1 MNIRMI
7 ALAALAAGSALA
19 TDAALLGLIPPDAKV
34 VAGIRVTQAIA
45 SPLGQ
50 FVLSHLPAGGD
61 GFDKMVGATGFDP
74 RHDVSEILIASSAPS
89 NHNAGLIAVRGVFD
103 PARIESAA
111 AAHGS
116 VKSSLLGVTV
126 FTANGAQIALALP
139 NATTAVF
146 GDLDSVKAA
155 IGRYRGKTGPGDDL
169 QKKLQTASLDS
180 SGAPNDVWFVT
191 LAPLSEMLPQQ
202 SAAGGGNQQNMNM
215 FQAVQQAS
223 AGIRFTAE
231 NVRLAAQFVAR
242 SDKDAQSISD
252 VFRFLVTMLQSNRQK
267 SQMAGAMA
275 SLLDTLNLSTNANVT
290 QVALALPEAQVEQL
304 INSLQQ
310 HKRAGEHVP
319 PAN

>member
-1 MNIRMI
+1 
-7 ALAALAAGSALA
+7 
-19 TDAALLGLIPPDAKV
+19 
-34 VAGIRVTQAIA
+34 
-45 SPLGQ
+45 
-50 FVLSHLPAGGD
+50 
-61 GFDKMVGATGFDP
+61 
-74 RHDVSEILIASSAPS
+74 
-89 NHNAGLIAVRGVFD
+89 
-103 PARIESAA
+103 
-111 AAHGS
+111 

-223 AGIRFTAE
+223 AGI
-231 NVRLAAQFVAR
+231 VWPR
-242 SDKDAQSISD
+242 SS
-252 VFRFLVTMLQSNRQK
+252 
-267 SQMAGAMA
+267 
-275 SLLDTLNLSTNANVT
+275 
-290 QVALALPEAQVEQL
+290 
-304 INSLQQ
+304 
-310 HKRAGEHVP
+310 
-319 PAN
+319 